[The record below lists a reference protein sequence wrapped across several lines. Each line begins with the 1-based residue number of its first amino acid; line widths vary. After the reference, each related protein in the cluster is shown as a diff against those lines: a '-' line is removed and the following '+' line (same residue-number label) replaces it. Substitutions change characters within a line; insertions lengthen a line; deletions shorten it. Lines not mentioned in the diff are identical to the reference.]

1 MGDVRSVMAENGG
14 KGEMMIVLILGLVGC
29 AGMCSCFSSMYYA
42 YSTGML
48 GSFTGTADTST
59 TGVCAADKVVGY
71 EYGLR
76 TENPE
81 TKIWACPAGWEE
93 NYCNWVDGAEIGKL
107 QCRRL
112 VGGSAAALAS
122 GSAAVDQ
129 TLAKPCEHK
138 TPDPKYKY
146 KRRIQRSTGKWQ
158 CPSGYSENYCTWSD
172 GAVAGELQCRK
183 KK

>member
-1 MGDVRSVMAENGG
+1 MSENGG
-14 KGEMMIVLILGLVGC
+14 QGEMMMVVMLGLVGC
-29 AGMCSCFSSMYYA
+29 AGMCSCLSSLYYMYSA
-42 YSTGML
+42 GML
-48 GSFTGTADTST
+48 GSLAGTTETAAA

-93 NYCNWVDGAEIGKL
+93 NYCNWVDGPEIGKL

-112 VGGSAAALAS
+112 VGGSTASLAS

-129 TLAKPCEHK
+129 TLAKPCDHK
-138 TPDPKYKY
+138 TPDPAYKY
-146 KRRIQRSTGKWQ
+146 KRRIKRATGKWQ
-158 CPSGYSENYCTWSD
+158 CPLGYSENYCTWSD

>member
-1 MGDVRSVMAENGG
+1 MSENGGG
-14 KGEMMIVLILGLVGC
+14 KGEMMMVVMLGLVGC
-29 AGMCSCFSSMYYA
+29 AGMCSCLSSMYYA

-48 GSFTGTADTST
+48 GSFTGTTATET
-59 TGVCAADKVVGY
+59 AATGVCAADKAVGY

-81 TKIWACPAGWEE
+81 TKAWACPAGWED
-93 NYCNWVDGAEIGKL
+93 NYCNWVDGPEIGKL

-112 VGGSAAALAS
+112 AGGSSAALAS

-138 TPDPKYKY
+138 TPDAGYKY
-146 KRRIQRSTGKWQ
+146 KRRIKRANGKWQ

>member
-1 MGDVRSVMAENGG
+1 MSENGG

-48 GSFTGTADTST
+48 GSFTDTST

-81 TKIWACPAGWEE
+81 TKVWACPAGWEE
-93 NYCNWVDGAEIGKL
+93 NYCNWAHN
-107 QCRRL
+107 
-112 VGGSAAALAS
+112 S
-122 GSAAVDQ
+122 
-129 TLAKPCEHK
+129 
-138 TPDPKYKY
+138 
-146 KRRIQRSTGKWQ
+146 
-158 CPSGYSENYCTWSD
+158 
-172 GAVAGELQCRK
+172 
-183 KK
+183 